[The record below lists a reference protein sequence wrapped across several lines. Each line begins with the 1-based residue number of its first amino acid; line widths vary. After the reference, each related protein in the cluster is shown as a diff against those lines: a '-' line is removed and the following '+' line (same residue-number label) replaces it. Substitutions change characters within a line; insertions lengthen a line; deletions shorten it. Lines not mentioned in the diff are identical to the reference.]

1 MSAVGLVE
9 LRVLVVRGESA
20 GGWEGR
26 WRLNLSVGKPGPRFG
41 WGAPQASS
49 LPQAEIPKGSRCY
62 THSSSK
68 GFVCMHVQL
77 CPTLC
82 YLMDCSPPG
91 SSGHG
96 ISQARIL
103 AWVAISYSRGSCR
116 PGIEPAS
123 AVSPVLAVRFFTT
136 VLPGK
141 ASKGF
146 GPSLLCR
153 AQCLPG
159 LGARRG
165 PCAALGS

>member
-123 AVSPVLAVRFFTT
+123 AVSPTLQVDS
-136 VLPGK
+136 LPGEPLGK
-141 ASKGF
+141 PYHLEGII
-146 GPSLLCR
+146 SLLSVLFGCEGEFHCHSHR
-153 AQCLPG
+153 TL
-159 LGARRG
+159 
-165 PCAALGS
+165 S